1 MNPKETPEDTIA
13 RMSPVAMQSLLRVWL
28 NPGCWRVLPG
38 AVRKKLRTEN
48 LVVQNRDDEWELT
61 SLGHQVRKTL
71 TKNTSKPI
79 KTYGPTFKAPN
90 HKEHANGN

>member
-28 NPGCWRVLPG
+28 NPNCWRVLPG
-38 AVRKKLRTEN
+38 AVRKKLRAEN

-79 KTYGPTFKAPN
+79 TYGPTFKAPN
-90 HKEHANGN
+90 HKEHTNGN